1 MLMQF
6 AEMGGFDKMID
17 TLSNT
22 NRPSPELVHF
32 IFFVFSNC
40 GATFHRDYVKQ
51 LGPQLQS
58 KIFKYLNDLNQN
70 ELRNIKKDTLDII
83 TKVLRFYLGL
93 TLGSEERNRIIEEF
107 SITFSLK
114 MIKTNFLE
122 KRIQAVKNLVDVIRS
137 SKADKE
143 KSAFLLKLIE
153 DNKIFGEIF
162 GTNSHFQLIFMSKEL
177 LEIMLQEDKLSE
189 EEVEMIWAKTKKGDL
204 EGKLTILKILKDVSK
219 SLSGKHVTSLLN
231 NIYSSKS
238 ESHEFIDE
246 EIDLIYE
253 LSIHQSQKEETVE
266 KCIKFFT
273 NSILSSK
280 SDSEKNN
287 ILINKIFD
295 ITKVFPSFKTSV
307 VKMCTSSLEK
317 VNI

>member
-1 MLMQF
+1 MQF